1 MFGSVRFKNIRLTVF
16 SLICAAV
23 FIAVCLIALKA
34 GAPDTV
40 SVSSD
45 DYSLSVAD
53 EADITA
59 FISVCGYD
67 DADLIS
73 DTDITVPKHW
83 NAAYTAY
90 NDLQL
95 AQGFDLTPYKGKSA
109 RELVFSL
116 SDSPERLYLLLCDDK
131 IIAAHICFHDGSE
144 VRPLISD

>member
-1 MFGSVRFKNIRLTVF
+1 MLCSAQFGSKI
-16 SLICAAV
+16 
-23 FIAVCLIALKA
+23 
-34 GAPDTV
+34 
-40 SVSSD
+40 SVLLYFLSYAQLYLSR
-45 DYSLSVAD
+45 YSVAD

-83 NAAYTAY
+83 NTAYTAY

-116 SDSPERLYLLLCDDK
+116 SDSPEHLYLLLCDDK
-131 IIAAHICFHDGSE
+131 IIAAHICSHDGSA